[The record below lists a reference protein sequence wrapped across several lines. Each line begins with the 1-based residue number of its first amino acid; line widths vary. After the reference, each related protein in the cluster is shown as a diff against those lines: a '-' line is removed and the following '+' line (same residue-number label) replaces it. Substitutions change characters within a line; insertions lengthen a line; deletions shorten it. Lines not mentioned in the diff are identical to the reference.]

1 MSNEKFYL
9 EIEFKDASDVASIER
24 AQAYL
29 IDKME
34 QAEYKDV
41 AAIPYSNIQDR
52 SVSIQDRSVSFALT
66 ATLPEGEIIKV
77 LNKINHDIIEDNP
90 ANNGIIISRDQNH
103 FLSMSVP
110 S

>member
-1 MSNEKFYL
+1 MSNENFYL

-52 SVSIQDRSVSFALT
+52 SVSFALT

-90 ANNGIIISRDQNH
+90 ANNGIIISRDQNQ